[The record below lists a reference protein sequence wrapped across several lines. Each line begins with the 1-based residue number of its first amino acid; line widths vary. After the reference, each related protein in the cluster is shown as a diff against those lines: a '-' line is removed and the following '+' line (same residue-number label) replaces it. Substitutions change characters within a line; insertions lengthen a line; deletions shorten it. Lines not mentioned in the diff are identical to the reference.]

1 MIIYDLQCRN
11 GHVFEGWFKDRKAF
25 EKQLKEELVVCPT
38 CDDTNIVRIPSTFA
52 ITGAAGSAADK
63 TRVDPEAVKRAIVEY
78 VDKNFDN
85 VGSDF
90 ATEALKIHYGVSEPR
105 NIRGSST
112 VNEEEVLRREGVE
125 FFKFPMPATDEPS
138 SSPESD
144 A

>member
-52 ITGAAGSAADK
+52 ITGASGSAADK